1 MSRILEY
8 CANDQQPFIGETIC
22 LSFLMNNIV
31 YNSAVKI
38 AQICYIRYNVELL
51 KILRVDFRRCL
62 LNLLTSP
69 RNLHSQKNYEI
80 LFYVLFHRYVFI
92 KIAYIQNR
100 LLNTYSIY
108 ELKWPNRVFSTN
120 LNIVKLRSIYKY
132 LVFNFRSRKLI
143 KLIFTMAWDRFFF
156 IQFIEA
162 MGCMSSELC
171 N

>member
-8 CANDQQPFIGETIC
+8 CANDKQPFNGETIC

-38 AQICYIRYNVELL
+38 PQICYIRYNVELL

-108 ELKWPNRVFSTN
+108 DLKWPNRVFSTN

-132 LVFNFRSRKLI
+132 LVFNLRSRTHI
-143 KLIFTMAWDRFFF
+143 KLIFTMAWDRFFYTIHWRHGMYVF
-156 IQFIEA
+156 
-162 MGCMSSELC
+162 GTL
-171 N
+171 